1 MKNYTIGLVTGIL
14 LTASALMFMGAKK
27 SQSYDFQVIDRHH
40 TFLTLY
46 TINKNT
52 GEVYKTLIDKSGQS
66 YSKGY
71 TKKIINLIDAIKPHL
86 DDEPEI
92 RR

>member
-1 MKNYTIGLVTGIL
+1 MKRYTIGLITGAL
-14 LTASALMFMGAKK
+14 LAISAMMFMGVKE
-27 SQSYDFQVIDRHH
+27 SQSYDFQVQERHH
-40 TFLTLY
+40 TFLTIY
-46 TINKNT
+46 TTNKNT
-52 GEVYKTLIDKSGQS
+52 GEVYKTLIDKSGES
-66 YSKGY
+66 YSKSY